1 MTFFRNHAEET
12 SQRKDIEIDRM
23 QAEMEKM
30 KRERVD
36 QMAGKNMKDLQSNIW
51 NALQGSK

>member
-1 MTFFRNHAEET
+1 MNFFRNHAEET

-36 QMAGKNMKDLQSNIW
+36 QMAGKNMKDLQSSIW

>member
-12 SQRKDIEIDRM
+12 SQRKVIEIERM